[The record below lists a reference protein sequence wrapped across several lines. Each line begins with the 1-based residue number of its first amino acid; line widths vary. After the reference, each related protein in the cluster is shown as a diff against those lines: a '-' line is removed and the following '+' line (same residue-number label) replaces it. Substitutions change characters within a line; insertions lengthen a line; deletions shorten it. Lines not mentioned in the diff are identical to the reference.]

1 MRIIAS
7 LFFFT
12 LSLFAS
18 IFGQQAEINGFAS
31 LAKDSKV
38 YAFEVSD
45 GLTNQLSLLTQ
56 TSGDSNGHFN
66 LKIPLKQTK
75 SLVIC
80 TGNARTRIWVDPN
93 QQYKLTFL
101 NPDTTITQNGF
112 VQFWESRIESN
123 SPSTTNAL
131 IGLINNRIAEFI
143 SNNTYEYLLL
153 KSNTSKASIQ
163 RIREKNPTSDIVK
176 FSDAQDS
183 TNKAESKFNESL
195 LAFETTIKEEL
206 KEVIEQNSF
215 VENYL
220 FCKIGHLK
228 TLTGGSDSYEEMSK
242 RIDLTN
248 PAFCEWV
255 ELFSRNYL
263 DPKLIKVEKQK
274 FDTLLQKGEEL
285 EEIIKFLNLEN
296 SFNLELEE
304 VIFASALR
312 TKYYSHEWSE
322 AFVSRL
328 NQVVSASSKNP
339 TAKQLIQ
346 NFEKEIKEKSQR
358 DLRDFTLYD
367 DSGEAWV
374 FSKQCDRNMYLYF
387 FNSSKTSQRD
397 LALLNQLASKYKND
411 FSIIAIGMQHSYDE
425 YSKALQSLKLSN
437 LTTIYGGNDYKLID
451 DLRIQTVPF
460 AIETNNKGKISFNYT
475 PLPSEGIQ
483 VKWEEILRKNKK

>member
-1 MRIIAS
+1 MRVIAI

-12 LSLFAS
+12 LSFFAS
-18 IFGQQAEINGFAS
+18 VYGQDAEINGFAS

-45 GLTNQLSLLTQ
+45 GITNQLSLLTQ
-56 TSGDSNGHFN
+56 TSGDSEGNFK

-112 VQFWESRIESN
+112 IQFWESRIESN
-123 SPSTTNAL
+123 STSTTNAL

-163 RIREKNPTSDIVK
+163 RIRDKNPNSDIVK
-176 FSDAQDS
+176 FTDAQDS

-195 LAFETTIKEEL
+195 LAFEITMKEEL
-206 KEVIEQNSF
+206 KEVIAQNSF
-215 VENYL
+215 IENYL

-228 TLTGGSDSYEEMSK
+228 TLTSGSDSYEEMSK

-263 DPKLIKVEKQK
+263 DPKLIKAEKQK
-274 FDTLLQKGEEL
+274 FDVLLQESTEL

-304 VIFASALR
+304 LFFASALR
-312 TKYYSHEWSE
+312 TKYYSREWSE
-322 AFVSRL
+322 AFVTRL
-328 NQVVSASSKNP
+328 NEVVSASCKSP
-339 TAKQLIQ
+339 TAKKIIQ
-346 NFEKEIKEKSQR
+346 NFEKEIKEKSQKQ
-358 DLRDFTLYD
+358 LSDFTLLD
-367 DSGEAWV
+367 DRGENWI
-374 FSKQCDRNMYLYF
+374 FSDQCDRNMYLYF
-387 FNSSKTSQRD
+387 FNSSKTSQRE

-411 FSIIAIGMQHSYDE
+411 FSIIAVGMQHSYED

-437 LTTIYGGNDYKLID
+437 LTTFYGGNDYKLID

-460 AIETNNKGKISFNYT
+460 AIETNSKGKISFNYT